1 MVLRWWDPGIG
12 DGDETGAE
20 SHQDEDRGEMEKRFL
35 SNLRCLEVGIG
46 QRFLGSLRKHGI
58 VVDLIPIFII
68 IKMKSQPYQVL
79 LSRKLYVEVMKWK
92 KNGVLCYCYWGFLF
106 LYAIYRGLGYFVK
119 HGKWGNDLE
128 IMWFLG
134 TGLLVIFTLLCG
146 QWPGWFQR
154 QQFSTEM
161 AS

>member
-128 IMWFLG
+128 ICGFLV
-134 TGLLVIFTLLCG
+134 LVC
-146 QWPGWFQR
+146 
-154 QQFSTEM
+154 
-161 AS
+161 